1 MAVIDKYIID
11 VFVQGGKKARGE
23 VNQLGKASKN
33 LTKALGAAA
42 VAYFGTQGL
51 ISAIN
56 GSITAYQQQ
65 EMAEKKLQTALGRTS
80 QALLSQASA
89 LQNVTTF
96 GDEAII
102 AQQAFLGSIGFTEE
116 KIKQLIP
123 VALDLAS
130 ATGQTLEFAVRNLAK
145 TYSG

>member
-1 MAVIDKYIID
+1 MAVVDKYIID
-11 VFVQGGKKARGE
+11 VKTQGAKKANTQMTKLSASGKK
-23 VNQLGKASKN
+23 LGKS
-33 LTKALGAAA
+33 LGAAA

-89 LQNVTTF
+89 LQKVTTF

-116 KIKQLIP
+116 KIKNLIP

-130 ATGQTLEFAVRNLAK
+130 ATG
-145 TYSG
+145 